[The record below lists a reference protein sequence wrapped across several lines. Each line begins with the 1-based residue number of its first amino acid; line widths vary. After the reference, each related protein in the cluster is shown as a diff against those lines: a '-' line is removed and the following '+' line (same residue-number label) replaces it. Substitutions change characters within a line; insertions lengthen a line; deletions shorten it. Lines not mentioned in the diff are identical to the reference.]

1 MSRCRNI
8 LIAAV
13 TVLLFVGSGL
23 TAKAQYFETKRG
35 VGTAP
40 QMREIGPELNFE
52 GISMSWVGDRHLEIS
67 FRVHV
72 VGKVVGH
79 DEALHIVPS
88 YEEAGATFTFPIVLI
103 NDPTRNSY
111 YRRETA
117 LLDREV
123 YVSQRPAQ
131 VVVLEGKRT
140 DEWVTYR
147 QMLTLPSDI
156 TRQGEV
162 KIYQFIQS
170 CCDLHQVGEYD
181 AGRVTAKR
189 HLREGEQ
196 TPPEAKPSLP
206 EAKPQLP
213 APEIRE
219 SDVRF
224 YRPKREVVKERR
236 ENHTVRIQFRVGK
249 WDILPDYA
257 GNYRE
262 LQQVEEVMRPL
273 LRGADVTLLS
283 ASISGYASP
292 EATEAFNLDLS
303 RKRAISFRSYLQSRY
318 GLSLANFPARGMGED
333 WVGLRRAVEQDYNVP
348 NRWTVLSVIDNVYD
362 LDRRE
367 AEIKRLAGMS
377 AYRYLLDV
385 LYPPLRRM
393 EMELQ
398 YKVRDYSTE
407 EAEQLIDSRPQE
419 LSQEEIYRV
428 AERHR
433 DGSDRKSYG
442 KEFDIAAQYFSE
454 DLIANLNASS
464 AALVRGDYP
473 LAWQYLSRIK
483 EEPLAYN
490 NLGLYYWGI
499 GDGAKAEDY
508 LRRATRVRDTRDE
521 ASRNLKRLHA
531 AMKQMR

>member
-1 MSRCRNI
+1 MSRYRNI
-8 LIAAV
+8 LVVAV
-13 TVLLFVGSGL
+13 TFLLFVGSGL
-23 TAKAQYFETKRG
+23 TARAQYFETKRG
-35 VGTAP
+35 VGIAS

-79 DEALHIVPS
+79 DEALHIVPC
-88 YEEAGATFTFPIVLI
+88 YEEEGAVFTFPIILV

-123 YVSQRPAQ
+123 YVSHRPAQ

-140 DEWVTYR
+140 EGWVTYR
-147 QMLTLPSDI
+147 QMLTLPSSV
-156 TRQGEV
+156 TRKGEV
-162 KIYQFIQS
+162 KIYQFIQG
-170 CCDLHQVGEYD
+170 CCNLRQVAEYN
-181 AGRVTAKR
+181 AGGVADKR
-189 HLREGEQ
+189 DLREGEQ

-206 EAKPQLP
+206 EERAQLP

-224 YRPKREVVKERR
+224 YRPQREVVKERR

-292 EATEAFNLDLS
+292 EATEPFNLDLS

-333 WVGLRRAVEQDYNVP
+333 WVGLRRAVEQDYRVP

-433 DGSDRKSYG
+433 DSSDRKSYG

-521 ASRNLKRLHA
+521 ASGNLKRLHA